1 MARIWLPKIT
11 KLHNMYKNIIIVI
24 FYLLGL
30 EGMSQDKWNL
40 KQCISYGIDN
50 NLEIKNSDL
59 SGEMSELNYSQSKW
73 SFLPNIYANSTS
85 GKRFGKSVDPNTNA
99 FVNSSFFENS
109 TSLYANLDVFNGF
122 SQINRL
128 AYQRF
133 LMLSAKD
140 NKKNLEDQIAFEV
153 MNAFYDVIYFQ
164 KLLDIVIEQKK
175 LSELNFKKTNAMVS
189 AGLKSQADLLEVKA
203 NLEKDELTL
212 IQTQNNLESAKISL
226 RKAINIDM
234 NTELEIDTT
243 VNPSV
248 LLNLTDLNENS
259 IFNRFSSFS
268 PQLQSLETT
277 YQASIKN
284 VSIQKASFY
293 PSISV
298 SASYG
303 TGFYETNKDPNG
315 KTYDFNYQYKN
326 NLGQYVGLS
335 VYIPIFSGNEARF
348 NVIRSKLEMEQ
359 NKNNYDKAKR
369 DIQYEISENINALV
383 SANKEYS
390 QLQQQRKADKMAFKA
405 AQKKYD
411 RGMLSV
417 VDFFNAKNRLGRTE
431 ANLLRA
437 RLTAEARKNTIE
449 FYKGI
454 RFWENQMTTNN

>member
-1 MARIWLPKIT
+1 M
-11 KLHNMYKNIIIVI
+11 
-24 FYLLGL
+24 LGL

-40 KQCISYGIDN
+40 KQCISYGVDN

-85 GKRFGKSVDPNTNA
+85 GKRFGKSVDPNTNT

-226 RKAINIDM
+226 RKAMNIDM
-234 NTELEIDTT
+234 NTELKIDTT

-259 IFNRFSSFS
+259 IFNKFSSFS
-268 PQLQSLETT
+268 PQLQSLETS
-277 YQASIKN
+277 YQASVKN

-315 KTYDFNYQYKN
+315 KTYDFNYQYKKQ
-326 NLGQYVGLS
+326 L
-335 VYIPIFSGNEARF
+335 
-348 NVIRSKLEMEQ
+348 RS
-359 NKNNYDKAKR
+359 
-369 DIQYEISENINALV
+369 ICWIISI
-383 SANKEYS
+383 YS
-390 QLQQQRKADKMAFKA
+390 N
-405 AQKKYD
+405 
-411 RGMLSV
+411 
-417 VDFFNAKNRLGRTE
+417 FFWK
-431 ANLLRA
+431 
-437 RLTAEARKNTIE
+437 
-449 FYKGI
+449 
-454 RFWENQMTTNN
+454 